1 VSYYDVIVV
10 GAGTSGAALAGMLAE
25 RGMRVL
31 CVEKRPLADAG
42 ARWINGVPRASFAD
56 AGIPLPPVDESD
68 GKPAVFHL
76 VAGGG
81 RVLVPTHDVIE
92 VDMRKLV
99 ARLQSRALAAG
110 AEFRDDTR
118 VLGRDDDR
126 LETSAG
132 SFRAR
137 FIVDASGMTGARLLD
152 QPRVHRDDVCAA
164 AQEVR
169 EVVDRNAALEYF
181 GKHGV
186 REGEVLGFVGV
197 AGGYSVLNVRLHH
210 GGATLGILTGS
221 IPSLGFPSGKAIL
234 DDFVRRHAWVGVRV
248 FGGSGPIPLRRAHD
262 RLASDRVALLGDAG
276 CQVFPAHGSG
286 IGAGMVAARMLADT
300 LAGGGTLR
308 DYEVAWQRKHGGVFA
323 FFDVFRRWNQTV
335 SEETIGRAMN
345 GGLIDA
351 ETLRAGIDQA
361 LPRPSLRT
369 VATKARGL
377 IAQPVLAKV
386 AARSI
391 AVRALYASYP
401 RRADRVATWARQ
413 VDRIMAT

>member
-1 VSYYDVIVV
+1 
-10 GAGTSGAALAGMLAE
+10 
-25 RGMRVL
+25 
-31 CVEKRPLADAG
+31 
-42 ARWINGVPRASFAD
+42 
-56 AGIPLPPVDESD
+56 
-68 GKPAVFHL
+68 
-76 VAGGG
+76 
-81 RVLVPTHDVIE
+81 
-92 VDMRKLV
+92 
-99 ARLQSRALAAG
+99 
-110 AEFRDDTR
+110 
-118 VLGRDDDR
+118 
-126 LETSAG
+126 
-132 SFRAR
+132 
-137 FIVDASGMTGARLLD
+137 
-152 QPRVHRDDVCAA
+152 
-164 AQEVR
+164 
-169 EVVDRNAALEYF
+169 
-181 GKHGV
+181 
-186 REGEVLGFVGV
+186 
-197 AGGYSVLNVRLHH
+197 
-210 GGATLGILTGS
+210 
-221 IPSLGFPSGKAIL
+221 
-234 DDFVRRHAWVGVRV
+234 
-248 FGGSGPIPLRRAHD
+248 
-262 RLASDRVALLGDAG
+262 
-276 CQVFPAHGSG
+276 
-286 IGAGMVAARMLADT
+286 MVAARMLADT

>member
-1 VSYYDVIVV
+1 
-10 GAGTSGAALAGMLAE
+10 MLAE

-31 CVEKRPLADAG
+31 CVEKRRLADAG
-42 ARWINGVPRASFAD
+42 ARWINGVPRASFAE
-56 AGIPLPPVDESD
+56 AGIALPGGDESD

-76 VAGGG
+76 AAGGG
-81 RVLVPTHDVIE
+81 RVTVPTHDVIE

-99 ARLQSRALAAG
+99 ARLQARALAAG
-110 AEFRDDTR
+110 AEFLDSVS

-126 LETSAG
+126 LTTSAG
-132 SFRAR
+132 PLRAR
-137 FIVDASGMTGARLLD
+137 WIVDASGMTGARLLD
-152 QPRVHRDDVCAA
+152 QPRVHRDDICAA

-169 EVVDRNAALEYF
+169 EVLDRDAALEYF
-181 GKHGV
+181 GKHDV

-210 GGATLGILTGS
+210 GGATIGILTGS

-234 DDFVRRHAWVGVRV
+234 DDFVARHTWVGPRV

-262 RLASDRVALLGDAG
+262 RLADDRVALLGDAG

-286 IGAGMVAARMLADT
+286 IGAGLVAARMLADT
-300 LAGGGTLR
+300 LVRGDSLR

-335 SEETIGRAMN
+335 SEETIGRAMQ

-361 LPRPSLRT
+361 LPRPSLGS
-369 VATKARGL
+369 VAAKARGL
-377 IAQPVLAKV
+377 FAQPVLAKV
-386 AARSI
+386 VARSI
-391 AVRALYASYP
+391 AVRALYARYP
-401 RRADRVATWARQ
+401 RRAERVPAWARRVDRVLGPATSLPR
-413 VDRIMAT
+413 

>member
-1 VSYYDVIVV
+1 
-10 GAGTSGAALAGMLAE
+10 
-25 RGMRVL
+25 
-31 CVEKRPLADAG
+31 
-42 ARWINGVPRASFAD
+42 
-56 AGIPLPPVDESD
+56 
-68 GKPAVFHL
+68 
-76 VAGGG
+76 
-81 RVLVPTHDVIE
+81 
-92 VDMRKLV
+92 
-99 ARLQSRALAAG
+99 
-110 AEFRDDTR
+110 
-118 VLGRDDDR
+118 
-126 LETSAG
+126 
-132 SFRAR
+132 
-137 FIVDASGMTGARLLD
+137 
-152 QPRVHRDDVCAA
+152 
-164 AQEVR
+164 
-169 EVVDRNAALEYF
+169 
-181 GKHGV
+181 
-186 REGEVLGFVGV
+186 
-197 AGGYSVLNVRLHH
+197 LHH

-234 DDFVRRHAWVGVRV
+234 DDFVRRHAWVGARV

-262 RLASDRVALLGDAG
+262 RLANDRVALLGDAG